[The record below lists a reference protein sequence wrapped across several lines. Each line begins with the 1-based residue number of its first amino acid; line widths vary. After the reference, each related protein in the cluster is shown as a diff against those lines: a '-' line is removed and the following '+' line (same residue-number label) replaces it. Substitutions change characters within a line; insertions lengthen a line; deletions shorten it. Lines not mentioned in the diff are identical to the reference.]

1 MDCPRCH
8 TTLDGS
14 PPVCTC
20 CGMELVQA
28 SEATVA
34 EARDASGEGSG
45 AGARSGATYPSGAN
59 ADFGASLFRPGAL
72 VAGRYDIVEK
82 IGRGGMGVVYR
93 AHDRDLDETV
103 ALKIIHPSLIPA
115 DETIVER
122 FKHETR
128 VARRLAHPNILKV
141 FDLGS
146 VGDVF
151 YLSMEYLEGID
162 LKTQIQVHGA
172 LSIADGIDVACQ
184 VAQGLAYAHASGVIH
199 RDVKPHNIFLVDPAT
214 RVGSVLLDPEAT
226 ESRWLVKILDFGLA
240 KAIDITQLSAS
251 GQMVGTPVYIS
262 PEQANPKRGVPLDHR
277 ADLYSF
283 GIVLYQMFTGD
294 VPFQGTTPLETA
306 LLHVNE
312 QPEPPRLKRPELPE
326 HIERVILKALAKDR
340 DDRYADARQIASDL
354 RGKTRYYGERTPYVA
369 PPESASHAAEAR
381 QRIAPNHLTPPSP
394 LPFEDDTTG
403 SSHRSSAAGGRA
415 ARSSNAAW
423 WIALVLLLVGSAGM
437 GWRVFL
443 RPLLIRLGYGDV
455 LPGSPVGLPIPDARA
470 QARKNVEAIAA
481 GLERLFSGGSFSYD
495 DGSGNCPGSKTY
507 SDAGT
512 RLPDLGVT
520 LDGSDYWYTITVTDT
535 DDDGLCEKYSV
546 SAEGVRP
553 PASEDPPLTL
563 DSDGAKSGPWQ

>member
-1 MDCPRCH
+1 MALAPVAAGNAV
-8 TTLDGS
+8 TT
-14 PPVCTC
+14 
-20 CGMELVQA
+20 
-28 SEATVA
+28 
-34 EARDASGEGSG
+34 RDPAAAAAAAAGSG
-45 AGARSGATYPSGAN
+45 SGSGATYPTEAG

-128 VARRLAHPNILKV
+128 VARRLSHPNILKV
-141 FDLGS
+141 FDLGN

-151 YLSMEYLEGID
+151 YLSMEFLEGTD
-162 LKTQIQVHGA
+162 LKTQIQVHGP

-214 RVGSVLLDPEAT
+214 RFGSVLLDPDAP
-226 ESRWLVKILDFGLA
+226 ESRWVVKILDFGLA
-240 KAIDITQLSAS
+240 KAIDTTQLSAS

-294 VPFQGTTPLETA
+294 VPFQGATPLETA
-306 LLHVNE
+306 LMHVNE
-312 QPEPPRLKRPELPE
+312 QPDPPRAHRPDLPE
-326 HIERVILKALAKDR
+326 RIERVILKALAKDR

-354 RGKTRYYGERTPYVA
+354 RGKSRFFEQRTPFVP
-369 PPESASHAAEAR
+369 PPESASHAGAPP

-394 LPFEDDTTG
+394 LPFEDGD
-403 SSHRSSAAGGRA
+403 SSASDRSGAGRGRASRSS
-415 ARSSNAAW
+415 SWAW
-423 WIALVLLLVGSAGM
+423 WLALTLLAVGSAGM

-455 LPGSPVGLPIPDARA
+455 LPGSPVGLPIADARA
-470 QARKNVEAIAA
+470 QARRNVEAIAS

-507 SDAGT
+507 SDSGT
-512 RLPDLGVT
+512 QLPDLGVA

-535 DDDGLCEKYSV
+535 DDDGLCDKYTI
-546 SAEGVRP
+546 SAAGVRP

-563 DSDGAKSGPWQ
+563 DSDGAKSGPWP